1 VRARIAGKRVVAV
14 SPFVGGAT
22 IKGPAA
28 DVMRALG
35 HAADPTGLAEVYGD
49 VLTHLV
55 VDPGDAVE
63 LAGIDCLTTDIMIGT
78 WDEAGRLAREIT
90 KWLS

>member
-1 VRARIAGKRVVAV
+1 
-14 SPFVGGAT
+14 
-22 IKGPAA
+22 
-28 DVMRALG
+28 MRALG
-35 HAADPTGLAEVYGD
+35 HAADPTGLAEVYRD